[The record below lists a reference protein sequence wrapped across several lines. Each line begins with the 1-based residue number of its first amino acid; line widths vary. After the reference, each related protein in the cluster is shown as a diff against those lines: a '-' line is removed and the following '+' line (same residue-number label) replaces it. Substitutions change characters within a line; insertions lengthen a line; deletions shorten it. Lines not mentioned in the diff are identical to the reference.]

1 MKVGSKAYY
10 GFLALVELAS
20 NYKIR
25 RTTQVKEIAKDQDI
39 PSEYLGQIMV
49 LAQSRAAGP
58 WLARSGRR
66 LHFGAAAG
74 DDHGQRSH
82 RSLGRAVRRA
92 SKCVRGKKAALARW
106 RPSV

>member
-25 RTTQVKEIAKDQDI
+25 RTTQVKEIARDQDI

-49 LAQSRAAGP
+49 LLNRAPLGS
-58 WLARSGRR
+58 WLARARRR
-66 LHFGAAAG
+66 LYFGAAAG
-74 DDHGQRSH
+74 DDHSQRSH
-82 RSLGRAVRRA
+82 RNLGRAVRDAGNARA
-92 SKCVRGKKAALARW
+92 
-106 RPSV
+106 